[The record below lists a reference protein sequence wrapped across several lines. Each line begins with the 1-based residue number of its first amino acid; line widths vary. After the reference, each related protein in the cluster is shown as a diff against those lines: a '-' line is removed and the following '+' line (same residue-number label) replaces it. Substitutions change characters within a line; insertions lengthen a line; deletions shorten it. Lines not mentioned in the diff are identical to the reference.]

1 MSVLVEPSLTT
12 PESQIFV
19 HLSLRCHCHLYARH
33 AHPETIYGWLINRN
47 AVSYKYSF
55 NHMTGTP
62 FHRITFWGIPAELV
76 NDIYQEA
83 IARSEHDVGCIDSKL
98 LIRFWQCSRY
108 LPQKVKFSLLIWKVF
123 DAK

>member
-1 MSVLVEPSLTT
+1 
-12 PESQIFV
+12 
-19 HLSLRCHCHLYARH
+19 
-33 AHPETIYGWLINRN
+33 
-47 AVSYKYSF
+47 
-55 NHMTGTP
+55 MTGTP

-83 IARSEHDVGCIDSKL
+83 MARSEQDVGCIDSKL
-98 LIRFWQCSRY
+98 LIRFWQCSGY